1 MEITEPRNFF
11 LIVGCVIAAL
21 IIVRDESQ
29 ENLSSRPTPTAVVVT
44 GPEPAFTK
52 AEFDQALQKHL
63 WSSKVPDC
71 WQEVE
76 VLEADAADKKISLQ
90 IWYTRFPEY
99 PEQTDKPV
107 AMDTGTLV
115 RLAIYTLTNDFDEG
129 LYPLDYSIVCRGG
142 SQKGGEKEYYGK
154 SVFDYRDDSIQF
166 SKNTNTLNL

>member
-1 MEITEPRNFF
+1 MKKGEALSLRPRIERNAF
-11 LIVGCVIAAL
+11 A
-21 IIVRDESQ
+21 Q
-29 ENLSSRPTPTAVVVT
+29 K
-44 GPEPAFTK
+44 PAFTK
-52 AEFDQALQKHL
+52 VEFDQAIQRHV
-63 WSSKVPDC
+63 WSSSNVPDC

-76 VLEADAADKKISLQ
+76 VLEADAANKKISLQ

-115 RLAIYTLTNDFDEG
+115 RLAIYTLTNDFDEE

-154 SVFDYRDDSIQF
+154 SIFNYRDDSIQF